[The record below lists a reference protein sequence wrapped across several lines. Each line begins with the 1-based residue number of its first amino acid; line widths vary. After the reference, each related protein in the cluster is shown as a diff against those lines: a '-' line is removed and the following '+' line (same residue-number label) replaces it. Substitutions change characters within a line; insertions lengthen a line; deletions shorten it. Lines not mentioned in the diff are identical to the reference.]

1 MNAPACIGPAS
12 ELAAKRPAQNN
23 KRDPPR
29 SNCSINV
36 TRSEIFMFKTRFH
49 GPAAAGLAAV
59 LVAGCA
65 TNPETGQRE
74 MSTTGKGAAIGAA
87 AGAVL
92 GGVSGGDRGQ
102 RAAIGAAAGAAIG
115 AGVGKYMQNQ
125 EEKLRQQTAGT
136 GVEVSRQG
144 DNVILN
150 MPGHV
155 TFATDS
161 AQITP
166 AFHSTLDQVAA
177 TIAEY
182 QDTRVQISGH
192 TDSTGS
198 DSYNQQLSER
208 RAQAVASYLSGR
220 GVASSRVTTIGYGE
234 TRPVASNETADGRQ
248 QNRRVEI
255 ILSPSGG

>member
-1 MNAPACIGPAS
+1 MLNTRCHATAVMGLTVL
-12 ELAAKRPAQNN
+12 LA
-23 KRDPPR
+23 
-29 SNCSINV
+29 
-36 TRSEIFMFKTRFH
+36 
-49 GPAAAGLAAV
+49 
-59 LVAGCA
+59 AGCA

-87 AGAVL
+87 VGAVA
-92 GGVSGGDRGQ
+92 GGASGGDRGQ

-136 GVEVSRQG
+136 GVEVARQG

-161 AQITP
+161 AQISP
-166 AFHSTLDQVAA
+166 AFQGTLDQVAT

-182 QDTRVQISGH
+182 RDTRVQVAGH

-198 DSYNQQLSER
+198 ESYNQQLSQR
-208 RAQAVASYLSGR
+208 RAQAVADYLASR
-220 GVASSRVTTIGYGE
+220 GVATTRIATIGYGE
-234 TRPVASNETADGRQ
+234 TQPVASNETAEGRQ
-248 QNRRVEI
+248 RNRRVEI

>member
-1 MNAPACIGPAS
+1 MLNTRLHATAAMGLTVL
-12 ELAAKRPAQNN
+12 LA
-23 KRDPPR
+23 
-29 SNCSINV
+29 
-36 TRSEIFMFKTRFH
+36 
-49 GPAAAGLAAV
+49 
-59 LVAGCA
+59 AGCA

-74 MSTTGKGAAIGAA
+74 ATKTGRGAAIGAA

-125 EEKLRQQTAGT
+125 EEKLRQQTAGS

-144 DNVILN
+144 NDVILN
-150 MPGHV
+150 MPSHV

-161 AQITP
+161 AQISP
-166 AFHSTLDQVAA
+166 AFQGTLDQVAS
-177 TIAEY
+177 TITEY
-182 QDTRVQISGH
+182 TDTRVQIAGH
-192 TDSTGS
+192 TDDTGS
-198 DSYNQQLSER
+198 EAYNQQLSER
-208 RAQAVASYLSGR
+208 RARAVADYLTGR
-220 GVASSRVTTIGYGE
+220 GVASTRISTVGYGE
-234 TRPVASNETADGRQ
+234 TRPVVSNTTADGRQ

>member
-1 MNAPACIGPAS
+1 MLN
-12 ELAAKRPAQNN
+12 
-23 KRDPPR
+23 
-29 SNCSINV
+29 
-36 TRSEIFMFKTRFH
+36 THFH
-49 GPAAAGLAAV
+49 GTVAAGLA
-59 LVAGCA
+59 LLLLAGCA

-74 MSTTGKGAAIGAA
+74 MTKTGKGAAIGAA
-87 AGAVL
+87 AGALL

-115 AGVGKYMQNQ
+115 AGIGKYMKTQ
-125 EEKLRQQTAGT
+125 EDKLRQQTAGT
-136 GVEVSRQG
+136 GVEVTRQG
-144 DNVILN
+144 DNIILN

-161 AQITP
+161 AEVTP
-166 AFHSTLDQVAA
+166 AFYGTLDQVAA

-182 QDTRVQISGH
+182 QDTRVAVAGH

-208 RAQAVASYLSGR
+208 RAQAVASYLTGR
-220 GVASSRVTTIGYGE
+220 GVAATRVTTVGYGE

-255 ILSPSGG
+255 VLSPSGA

>member
-1 MNAPACIGPAS
+1 MTKTPLRATCAIS
-12 ELAAKRPAQNN
+12 LA
-23 KRDPPR
+23 
-29 SNCSINV
+29 
-36 TRSEIFMFKTRFH
+36 TL
-49 GPAAAGLAAV
+49 LA
-59 LVAGCA
+59 AGCA

-74 MSTTGKGAAIGAA
+74 MTKTGQGAAIGAA

-102 RAAIGAAAGAAIG
+102 RAAIGATAGAAVG
-115 AGVGKYMQNQ
+115 AGIGKYMQNQ
-125 EEKLRQQTAGT
+125 EEKLRQQTAGS

-161 AQITP
+161 AQISA
-166 AFHSTLDQVAA
+166 AFEDTLNQVAA
-177 TIAEY
+177 TITEY
-182 QDTRVQISGH
+182 QDTRVQVIGH

-198 DSYNQQLSER
+198 ASYNQQLSER
-208 RAQAVASYLSGR
+208 RAQAVANYLINR
-220 GVASSRVTTIGYGE
+220 GVAPARLSTFGYGE
-234 TRPVASNETADGRQ
+234 TQPVASNDTPDGRR

-255 ILSPSGG
+255 VLTPTGQM

>member
-1 MNAPACIGPAS
+1 MLN
-12 ELAAKRPAQNN
+12 
-23 KRDPPR
+23 
-29 SNCSINV
+29 
-36 TRSEIFMFKTRFH
+36 TRFH
-49 GPAAAGLAAV
+49 GTAAMGLAV
-59 LVAGCA
+59 LLVAGCA

-74 MSTTGKGAAIGAA
+74 MSKTGKGAAIGAA
-87 AGAVL
+87 IGAVA
-92 GGVSGGDRGQ
+92 GGASGGDRGQ

-115 AGVGKYMQNQ
+115 AGVGKYMQSQ

-136 GVEVSRQG
+136 GVEVTRQG
-144 DNVILN
+144 ENVILN

-166 AFHSTLDQVAA
+166 AFQGTLDQVAT
-177 TIAEY
+177 TITEY
-182 QDTRVQISGH
+182 RDTRVEVAGH
-192 TDSTGS
+192 TDNAGS
-198 DSYNQQLSER
+198 ESYNQQLSQR
-208 RAQAVASYLSGR
+208 RAQAVANYLASR
-220 GVASSRVTTIGYGE
+220 GVATARITTIGYGE

>member
-1 MNAPACIGPAS
+1 MLSNPLHRTAAIG
-12 ELAAKRPAQNN
+12 L
-23 KRDPPR
+23 
-29 SNCSINV
+29 
-36 TRSEIFMFKTRFH
+36 
-49 GPAAAGLAAV
+49 GLL

-74 MSTTGKGAAIGAA
+74 MNKTGRGAAIGAA
-87 AGAVL
+87 IGAVA
-92 GGVSGGDRGQ
+92 GGASGGDRGQ

-136 GVEVSRQG
+136 GVEVTRQG
-144 DNVILN
+144 NNVILN

-155 TFATDS
+155 TFGTDS

-166 AFHSTLDQVAA
+166 AFYSTLDQVTA
-177 TIAEY
+177 TINEY
-182 QDTRVQISGH
+182 RDTRVEIAGH

-208 RAQAVASYLSGR
+208 RAQAVASYLLGR
-220 GVASSRVTTIGYGE
+220 GVASNRVSTVGYGE
-234 TRPVASNETADGRQ
+234 ARPVASNETADGRQ

-255 ILSPSGG
+255 VLSPVGG

>member
-1 MNAPACIGPAS
+1 MLN
-12 ELAAKRPAQNN
+12 
-23 KRDPPR
+23 
-29 SNCSINV
+29 
-36 TRSEIFMFKTRFH
+36 TRIH
-49 GPAAAGLAAV
+49 GTVAAGLA
-59 LVAGCA
+59 LLLLAGCA
-65 TNPETGQRE
+65 TNPETGQR
-74 MSTTGKGAAIGAA
+74 
-87 AGAVL
+87 AV
-92 GGVSGGDRGQ
+92 S
-102 RAAIGAAAGAAIG
+102 GAAAGAAIG

-136 GVEVSRQG
+136 GVEVTREG
-144 DNVILN
+144 DNIILN

-161 AQITP
+161 AEVTP
-166 AFHSTLDQVAA
+166 AFYGTLDQVAA

-182 QDTRVQISGH
+182 QDTRVAIAGH

-208 RAQAVASYLSGR
+208 RAQAVASYLTGR
-220 GVASSRVTTIGYGE
+220 GVAATRVTTIGYGE

-255 ILSPSGG
+255 VLSPSGA

>member
-1 MNAPACIGPAS
+1 MLN
-12 ELAAKRPAQNN
+12 
-23 KRDPPR
+23 
-29 SNCSINV
+29 
-36 TRSEIFMFKTRFH
+36 TRFH
-49 GPAAAGLAAV
+49 ATAVMGLTVLLAAG
-59 LVAGCA
+59 CT
-65 TNPETGQRE
+65 TNPDTGQRE

-136 GVEVSRQG
+136 GVEVTRQG

-161 AQITP
+161 AQISP
-166 AFHSTLDQVAA
+166 AFQGTLDQVAT
-177 TIAEY
+177 TITEY
-182 QDTRVQISGH
+182 QDTRVQVAGH

-198 DSYNQQLSER
+198 ESYNQQLSQR
-208 RAQAVASYLSGR
+208 RAQAVADYLASR
-220 GVASSRVTTIGYGE
+220 GVATTRITTIGHGE
-234 TRPVASNETADGRQ
+234 TQPVASNETAEGRQ

>member
-1 MNAPACIGPAS
+1 MSSTPLHRTAAIG
-12 ELAAKRPAQNN
+12 L
-23 KRDPPR
+23 
-29 SNCSINV
+29 
-36 TRSEIFMFKTRFH
+36 
-49 GPAAAGLAAV
+49 GLL

-74 MSTTGKGAAIGAA
+74 MNKTGRGAAIGAA
-87 AGAVL
+87 IGAVA
-92 GGVSGGDRGQ
+92 GGASGGDRGQ
-102 RAAIGAAAGAAIG
+102 RAVIGAAAGAAIG

-136 GVEVSRQG
+136 GVEVTRQD

-155 TFATDS
+155 TFSTDS

-166 AFHSTLDQVAA
+166 AFYSTLDQVTA
-177 TIAEY
+177 TINEY
-182 QDTRVQISGH
+182 RDTQVQIAGH

-208 RAQAVASYLSGR
+208 RAQAVASYFLGR
-220 GVASSRVTTIGYGE
+220 GIAGNRVSTIGYGE
-234 TRPVASNETADGRQ
+234 ARPVASNETADGRQ

-255 ILSPSGG
+255 ILSPTGG

>member
-1 MNAPACIGPAS
+1 MLNTRLHAT
-12 ELAAKRPAQNN
+12 AA
-23 KRDPPR
+23 
-29 SNCSINV
+29 
-36 TRSEIFMFKTRFH
+36 M
-49 GPAAAGLAAV
+49 GLAA
-59 LVAGCA
+59 LLAAGCA

-74 MSTTGKGAAIGAA
+74 ATKTGRGAAIGAA

-125 EEKLRQQTAGT
+125 EEQLRQQTAGT
-136 GVEVSRQG
+136 GVEIARQG

-161 AQITP
+161 AQISP
-166 AFHSTLDQVAA
+166 AFQGTLDQVAA
-177 TIAEY
+177 TISEY
-182 QDTRVQISGH
+182 QDTRVQVAGH
-192 TDSTGS
+192 TDNTGS
-198 DSYNQQLSER
+198 ETYNEQLSQR
-208 RAQAVASYLSGR
+208 RAQAVADYLASR
-220 GVASSRVTTIGYGE
+220 GVASTRITTIGYGE
-234 TRPVASNETADGRQ
+234 ARPVASNETADGRQ

-255 ILSPSGG
+255 ILSPSGA

>member
-1 MNAPACIGPAS
+1 
-12 ELAAKRPAQNN
+12 
-23 KRDPPR
+23 
-29 SNCSINV
+29 
-36 TRSEIFMFKTRFH
+36 MFRTRFH
-49 GPAAAGLAAV
+49 GPAALALAAL

-74 MSTTGKGAAIGAA
+74 TTQTGRGAAIGAA

-125 EEKLRQQTAGT
+125 EDKLRQQTAGT

-155 TFATDS
+155 TFATES

-166 AFHSTLDQVAA
+166 AFHSTLDQVAS

-182 QDTRVQISGH
+182 QDTRVQINGH

-208 RAQAVASYLSGR
+208 RAQSVASYLSSR
-220 GVASSRVTTIGYGE
+220 GVASNRMSIAGYGE
-234 TRPVASNETADGRQ
+234 TQPVASNDTADGRQ

-255 ILSPSGG
+255 ILSPNGG

>member
-1 MNAPACIGPAS
+1 MLN
-12 ELAAKRPAQNN
+12 
-23 KRDPPR
+23 
-29 SNCSINV
+29 
-36 TRSEIFMFKTRFH
+36 TRFH
-49 GPAAAGLAAV
+49 ATAVMGLTV
-59 LVAGCA
+59 LLAAGCA

-87 AGAVL
+87 VGAVA
-92 GGVSGGDRGQ
+92 GGASGGDRGQ

-136 GVEVSRQG
+136 GVEVARQG

-161 AQITP
+161 AQISP
-166 AFHSTLDQVAA
+166 AFQGTLDQVAT

-182 QDTRVQISGH
+182 RDTRVQVAGH

-198 DSYNQQLSER
+198 ESYNQQLSQR
-208 RAQAVASYLSGR
+208 RAQAVADYLASR
-220 GVASSRVTTIGYGE
+220 GVATTRITTIGYGE
-234 TRPVASNETADGRQ
+234 TQPVASNETAEGRQ
-248 QNRRVEI
+248 RNRRVEI